1 MEPPMTLF
9 EEATKSWYDE
19 QMMMSTV
26 HGFFYAKQ
34 ILDVGYKFG
43 YENEVD
49 LISEMLASTT
59 NVMALGKLSRQ
70 DQIKSTSI
78 YGNKL
83 FKMNNL
89 TNDTK

>member
-26 HGFFYAKQ
+26 IVHDFSFYAKH
-34 ILDVGYKFG
+34 ISDVGYEFG

-59 NVMALGKLSRQ
+59 NVMAVGKLSR
-70 DQIKSTSI
+70 
-78 YGNKL
+78 
-83 FKMNNL
+83 
-89 TNDTK
+89 